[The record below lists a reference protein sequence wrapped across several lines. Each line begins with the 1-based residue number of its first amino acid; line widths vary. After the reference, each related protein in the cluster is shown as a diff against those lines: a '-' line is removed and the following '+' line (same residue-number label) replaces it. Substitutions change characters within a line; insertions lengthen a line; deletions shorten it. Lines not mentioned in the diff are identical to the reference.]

1 MQRILITG
9 ASGFIGT
16 HLVHVAQ
23 SLGYEVWAAIR
34 PESNRRKLESQG
46 VRLVEVD
53 YSDEHHLTEMLR
65 AALPP
70 TLGQEPMWHYVI
82 HNAGITKTARTEE
95 FQEVNAEQTRRLL
108 TALSALPTPPLRFVL
123 MSSMSSYGDSNG
135 PTAPLRAEDEQH
147 PHTLYGRSKCLAE
160 HYTEQSGLPFT
171 LLMPTGVYGPG
182 DADYLLSLQGIA
194 RGINAMAG
202 CKTQYLT
209 FVYGED
215 VARAALF
222 VLTQPEAEGKRYIV
236 ADGATYTDLEFGRM
250 VQRLIGR
257 KHVLHIR
264 IPLPLVRL
272 VCAFGSMRARLT
284 GRVTPLNRDKYPI
297 LAQRNW
303 RCDASPLFALG
314 FTPTRSLEEG
324 LRETIAAARASGEL
338 P

>member
-1 MQRILITG
+1 M
-9 ASGFIGT
+9 
-16 HLVHVAQ
+16 
-23 SLGYEVWAAIR
+23 
-34 PESNRRKLESQG
+34 
-46 VRLVEVD
+46 
-53 YSDEHHLTEMLR
+53 
-65 AALPP
+65 
-70 TLGQEPMWHYVI
+70 
-82 HNAGITKTARTEE
+82 
-95 FQEVNAEQTRRLL
+95 
-108 TALSALPTPPLRFVL
+108 
-123 MSSMSSYGDSNG
+123 
-135 PTAPLRAEDEQH
+135 
-147 PHTLYGRSKCLAE
+147 
-160 HYTEQSGLPFT
+160 
-171 LLMPTGVYGPG
+171 
-182 DADYLLSLQGIA
+182 
-194 RGINAMAG
+194 
-202 CKTQYLT
+202 
-209 FVYGED
+209 D

-257 KHVLHIR
+257 KHVIQIR

-314 FTPTRSLEEG
+314 FTPMRSLEEG